1 MRRNKPGWHLL
12 PSRDGHFSLSAV
24 SRQRQTPGPELP
36 ERESRAARS
45 PMGVARRYTASPKI
59 LLNILALLMN
69 HPISDA
75 ADIEWVLYL
84 GMGS

>member
-24 SRQRQTPGPELP
+24 SRQQQTPGPELP

-45 PMGVARRYTASPKI
+45 PMGVAPLQLERS
-59 LLNILALLMN
+59 
-69 HPISDA
+69 A
-75 ADIEWVLYL
+75 A
-84 GMGS
+84 